1 MANNVVFDRYRLSHL
16 PLRRVDSSIDVQKL
30 ASLLK
35 GSKRILLK
43 IASMFPF
50 DFFPDEI
57 TIDEYKVNVVSHEF
71 FFSEDIHS
79 ITIEMIKDIEV
90 AAGPFFATL
99 KIVPDGYPGNP
110 LVIRFL
116 KKGEAIRAQR
126 IIQGLMVARKQGIDP
141 AKLDNPDFIESIE
154 ALGKTHLS

>member
-1 MANNVVFDRYRLSHL
+1 
-16 PLRRVDSSIDVQKL
+16 
-30 ASLLK
+30 
-35 GSKRILLK
+35 
-43 IASMFPF
+43 MFPF